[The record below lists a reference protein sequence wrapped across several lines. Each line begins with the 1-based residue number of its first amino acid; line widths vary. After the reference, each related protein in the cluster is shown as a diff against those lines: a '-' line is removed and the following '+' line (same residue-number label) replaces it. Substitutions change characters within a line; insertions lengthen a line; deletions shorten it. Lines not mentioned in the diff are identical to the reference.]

1 MILLLLILP
10 LPAALLAW
18 LITSEDRRPLL
29 LPVVAVPHFLLSL
42 FCAVQADSRISGGW
56 IDLDPLGAVVLLT
69 ISLLFLCCAWYAV
82 GYLRH
87 DRPDRSNRVL
97 VPALL
102 LCLAAMTLVC
112 CARHLGLLWV
122 AVAATTLT
130 MAPLV
135 YFNRNARSIEA
146 TWKYLMIG
154 SVGIALALL
163 GVYFLAY
170 ATLVAGLAG
179 TLNLDDLLA
188 VAPALDRGWLKAAF
202 IFLLTGFGAK
212 LGLAP
217 LHTWKPDAYG
227 EAPGLVGALLAGGLT
242 NCGFLALMRVVQVM
256 TAAGGDDRFF
266 RQSLLAMGLFSMALA
281 AVFLVRQADFKRLL
295 AYSSVEHVGILALA
309 LGLGKGAL
317 FGMLLHL
324 VGNGLLKGV
333 MFLSSGNLH
342 RAYGSKSTL
351 GMRGALQVLPWSG
364 SLFLAGFLAISAFP
378 PSLIFLSELG
388 IAASAFRQG
397 NWLVGGLFLAILAV
411 VFLGMAPTVLGMV
424 LGPPSG
430 NLPDTG
436 FRDRLQNTLP
446 PACLLLAVVLL
457 TLWMPP
463 FLGELLLQGA
473 DLLGGMP

>member
-1 MILLLLILP
+1 MIVLLLILP
-10 LPAALLAW
+10 VLAAVAAW
-18 LITSEDRRPLL
+18 LIRSEQQRPLL
-29 LPVVAVPHFLLSL
+29 LPLVAVPHFALSL
-42 FCAVQADSRISGGW
+42 LLARQADNIISNGW
-56 IDLDPLGAVVLLT
+56 IDLDPLGAIVLLT
-69 ISLLFLCCAWYAV
+69 VSLLFLCCAFYAV
-82 GYLRH
+82 GYLRR

-102 LCLAAMTLVC
+102 LCLSAMSMVC
-112 CARHLGLLWV
+112 CARHLGVLWV
-122 AVAATTLT
+122 SVAATTLT
-130 MAPLV
+130 MAPLI

-170 ATLVAGLAG
+170 ATLVSGVEA
-179 TLNLDDLLA
+179 TLHLDKLLA
-188 VAPALDRGWLKAAF
+188 VAPKLDQGWLKAAF

-242 NCGFLALMRVVQVM
+242 SCGFLALLRVYQVM
-256 TAAGGDDRFF
+256 AAAGGDDRFY
-266 RQSLLAMGLFSMALA
+266 RQPLVVMGLFSMALA
-281 AVFLVRQADFKRLL
+281 AAFLVRQADFKRLL

-309 LGLGKGAL
+309 LGIGKGAI

-324 VGNGLLKGV
+324 MGNGLLKGV

-351 GMRGALQVLPWSG
+351 GMRGALRLLPWSG
-364 SLFLAGFLAISAFP
+364 GLFLAGFLAISAFP
-378 PSLIFLSELG
+378 PSMIFLSEFT
-388 IAASAFRQG
+388 IATSAFRQG
-397 NWLVGGLFLAILAV
+397 DWLAGILFVLLLAV

-424 LGPPSG
+424 LGPAPA

-436 FRDRLQNTLP
+436 FSDRFQNVAP
-446 PACLLLAVVLL
+446 PVCLLLVVLL
-457 TLWMPP
+457 MGAWMP
-463 FLGELLLQGA
+463 GLLA
-473 DLLGGMP
+473 DLLRQSATLLGGGP